1 MKYIYCDGGCR
12 PTNPGPGGYGV
23 VMFKNENEI
32 EKYTKFSSN
41 ETTNNRMELEGLL
54 CAIKWAAETNEEVI
68 IYTDSAYARNSI
80 LNWVHTWSNNG
91 WVTAKKQPVLNREL
105 IEKIYDLYYGDFLST
120 RVKIEKVSGHTGII
134 GNELVDALSKN
145 DINKFNEIIK
155 KNNIN
160 LTE

>member
-23 VMFKNENEI
+23 VMFNDKNEI
-32 EKYTKFSSN
+32 EDYTQFTSLS
-41 ETTNNRMELEGLL
+41 TTNNKMELMALHK
-54 CAIKWAAETNEEVI
+54 AIKWASQCNGDVI
-68 IYTDSAYARNSI
+68 IYTDSAYARNAI
-80 LNWVHTWSNNG
+80 LNWAHTWSNNG
-91 WVTAKKQPVLNREL
+91 WLTAKKQPVLNREL

-145 DINKFNEIIK
+145 DIDKFNKIIK
-155 KNNIN
+155 ENNIK